1 MSYLATKLM
10 IFSYILYIHMSLS
23 GRIWARV
30 GEIITAALQDEN
42 FEVDAR
48 RCRERTM
55 LLLDYYKKQDF
66 PSLRRLVQS
75 LSHRDQFKISF

>member
-1 MSYLATKLM
+1 MYSC
-10 IFSYILYIHMSLS
+10 SRS
-23 GRIWARV
+23 GRIWGRV
-30 GEIITAALQDEN
+30 GEIITATLQDEN

-66 PSLRRLVQS
+66 SSLRRLVTWAEAHFSRNSGQNE
-75 LSHRDQFKISF
+75 LSFMEKKNHKN

>member
-1 MSYLATKLM
+1 M
-10 IFSYILYIHMSLS
+10 
-23 GRIWARV
+23 
-30 GEIITAALQDEN
+30 GEIITATLQDEN

-66 PSLRRLVQS
+66 PSLRRLVPS
-75 LSHRDQFKISF
+75 ARVELVFFKWGKI

>member
-1 MSYLATKLM
+1 MCELALDQ
-10 IFSYILYIHMSLS
+10 
-23 GRIWARV
+23 GRIWGRV
-30 GEIITAALQDEN
+30 GEIITATLQDEN

-66 PSLRRLVQS
+66 PSLRRSVLFSGTTFSQALKANVAV
-75 LSHRDQFKISF
+75 FC